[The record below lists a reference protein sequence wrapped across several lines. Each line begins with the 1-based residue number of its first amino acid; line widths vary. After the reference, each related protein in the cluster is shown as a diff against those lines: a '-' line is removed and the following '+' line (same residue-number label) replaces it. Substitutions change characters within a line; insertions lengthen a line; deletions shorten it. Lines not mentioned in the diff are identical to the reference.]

1 MNLKNVH
8 SARFQVFD
16 RLRTGEWRFA
26 FPFPAIYLC
35 LLCLFLWSLSIG
47 RANAQ
52 VDTSVINGT
61 ISDAT
66 GSAIAGAN
74 VTITNLASQV
84 AVELTSDASGRYSS
98 PPLKPGH
105 YEVRARAGGFD
116 EGAVNLF
123 LEVGDNAA
131 ANIALRVAGASQQVT
146 VTAELPPISTESS
159 SVGEVRNAQE
169 IGTLPVN
176 QRNAVRIL
184 ELTPGTVP
192 TNTQAQATGVS
203 NYRGST
209 LITVNGQNLSLS
221 DYLVD
226 GINNMDSHG
235 GQDLVIFPLIESIG
249 ELRVFNTG
257 ADAQFGRS
265 TGGIIDVVIKSGGK
279 DYHGSAFEYARNQI
293 FDARNYFA
301 RGTTNQSFSMHQFG
315 GSLGGPVLIPHL
327 YNGRNKTF
335 FFGDY
340 EGVRRDQGLVSVSTV
355 PTTAE
360 VGGDFSAI
368 STKIIDPLTG
378 QQFPGN
384 KIPSSRFNVAGAN
397 FAGLYPAQNAQGTVN
412 NYVYSGQRTFALN
425 DADLKVDHYVSD
437 KLWFTFRGS
446 GGTMNGH
453 EPSQL
458 PAPAIGAGPSYPG
471 PQKQPHMQGDISM
484 TEVFDAHTI
493 NEVRVGY
500 SRLAMIYTN
509 TTAGTN
515 LAQQLGIPGI
525 NVSGESFTSGGVS
538 LMSITG
544 FQSLGDNSATPGN
557 VITDSNQVSDIVT
570 FERSSHTIKA
580 GFQFQRRRY
589 NVYQAS
595 YPRGQFAFQNYYS
608 GYAFADLLLGL
619 PEMMRLDILD
629 GTRGIRRSEYSGF
642 VQDSWKVIPKL
653 TLNAGLRY
661 DHFDKTGYEV
671 HNRMANFLPS
681 AGELFVVD
689 TPQLPSRSGTN
700 NSNLNFSP
708 RFGFAYNPRSGT
720 LIRGSYGVYFA
731 TLYATESASLAYN
744 APFVG
749 SEIYINSAKNPAG
762 ARVLSQGFTRAFAPD
777 GSRGQLNGVDQN
789 LPTPYNQLWDV
800 GFERQLPGQFVLA
813 ADYVGSKTTHFQL
826 IRDINTPTANG
837 QAAARAFP
845 NFTDIY
851 MIGTTGWANY
861 NAVQTTLSR
870 RFVNN
875 LQVAESYTYSHCL
888 DVHDNIISGTSDGTN
903 QDPNN
908 PRADY
913 ANCTW
918 DLRHRS
924 VTTAS
929 YVLPFGRGQWL
940 LHNADRVTD
949 AFVGGWQLN
958 VIGNLYTGFYFT
970 PTLAASSATPAGIV
984 QRPNLVS
991 GCDPSHPASPR
1002 SVLHWFNTSCYASP
1016 AAPNIFGN
1024 AGRDSLLGPATHE
1037 FDMSLFKTVNV
1048 AKDGRAKAQFQAQV
1062 FNVTNTPQLNN
1073 PSATI
1078 GTTSAGVISSA
1089 GSDAT
1094 FARTERQIQL
1104 GIRVDF

>member
-1 MNLKNVH
+1 MNLNKAH
-8 SARFQVFD
+8 FSRFQVFD
-16 RLRTGEWRFA
+16 RLRNGGRRFA
-26 FPFPAIYLC
+26 FSLQAFYLC
-35 LLCLFLWSLSIG
+35 LLFLSSLSIG
-47 RANAQ
+47 RAHAQ

-61 ISDAT
+61 ISDTT

-84 AVELTSDASGRYSS
+84 AVALTSDASGRYSS

-105 YEVRARAGGFD
+105 YEVHAKAGGFD
-116 EGAVNLF
+116 EGAVSLF

-131 ANIALRVAGASQQVT
+131 ANIALKVGGAEQQVT

-159 SVGEVRNAQE
+159 SVGQVRNAQE
-169 IGTLPVN
+169 IGNLPVN

-221 DYLVD
+221 DYLID

-279 DYHGSAFEYARNQI
+279 DLHGSAFEYARNQI

-301 RGTTNQSFSMHQFG
+301 RGATNQSFSMHQFG
-315 GSLGGPVLIPHL
+315 GSAGGPVVIPHL

-340 EGVRRDQGLVSVSTV
+340 EGVRRNQGLVSVSTV
-355 PTTAE
+355 PTAAE

-378 QQFPGN
+378 LQFPGN

-397 FAGLYPAQNAQGTVN
+397 FARLYPAPNAQGTVN
-412 NYVYSGQRTFALN
+412 NFIYSGQRTFSLN

-446 GGTMNGH
+446 GGTMNGQ

-484 TEVFDAHTI
+484 TEVFGAHTI

-509 TTAGTN
+509 TTAGQP

-557 VITDSNQVSDIVT
+557 VITDSNQVGDIVT
-570 FERSSHTIKA
+570 FDHSNHTIKA

-595 YPRGQFAFQNYYS
+595 YPRGQFVFQNYYT
-608 GYAFADLLLGL
+608 GYALADELLGL

-629 GTRGIRRSEYSGF
+629 GTRGLRRSEYSGF
-642 VQDSWKVIPKL
+642 VQDSWKVVPKL
-653 TLNAGLRY
+653 TLNVGLRY

-681 AGELFVVD
+681 AGQLFVVD

-700 NSNLNFSP
+700 ESKLNFSP
-708 RFGFAYNPRSGT
+708 RLGFAYSPRSGT
-720 LIRGSYGVYFA
+720 LVRGSYGVYFA
-731 TLYATESASLAYN
+731 TLYATESVSLAYN

-762 ARVLSQGFTRAFAPD
+762 ARVLSQGFTRAFASD
-777 GSRGQLNGVDQN
+777 GSKGQLNGVDQN

-800 GFERQLPGQFVLA
+800 GLERQLPKQFVLS

-837 QAAARAFP
+837 VAAPRPFP
-845 NFTDIY
+845 KFTDIY

-861 NAVQTTLSR
+861 NAVQATLSR

-875 LQVAESYTYSHCL
+875 LQLSESYTYSHCL
-888 DVHDNIISGTSDGTN
+888 DVHDSILSGTSDGTN

-908 PRADY
+908 PAGDY
-913 ANCTW
+913 ANCSW

-929 YVLPFGRGQWL
+929 YVLPIGRGQWL
-940 LHNADRVTD
+940 LHNADRLTD

-970 PTLAASSATPAGIV
+970 PTLAASAATPAGIV
-984 QRPNLVS
+984 QRPNLVA
-991 GCDPSHPASPR
+991 GCDPNHLASSR
-1002 SVLHWFNTSCYASP
+1002 SVLHWFNPGCYASP
-1016 AAPNIFGN
+1016 AAPSIFGN
-1024 AGRDSLLGPATHE
+1024 AGRDSLVGPATHE

-1048 AKDGRAKAQFQAQV
+1048 AKDGRTKAQFQAQV

-1089 GSDAT
+1089 GSDGT

-1104 GIRVDF
+1104 GIRLDF